1 VRIALFITC
10 LADALYPQVGQATVR
25 LLERLGH
32 EVVFPSDQ
40 TCCGQMHVNTGYQRA
55 ALPLVERYAEVF
67 QPYEAV
73 VAPSGSCVGSVRHQ
87 HAMVAERFGSR
98 GLVGAVD
105 AVAAKTYELS
115 ELLVDV
121 LGVTDVGA
129 YYPHTVT
136 YHPTCHSL
144 RMLRVGDRPLRLL
157 QAVEGLKLTELPR
170 AEECCGFGG
179 TFAIKNADTSTA
191 MLADKMRHVLDTGA
205 EVCTAGDSSCL
216 MHIGGGLSRIRAAT
230 RTVHLAQILASTRA
244 EPMPLTSRISGAPA
258 TGIQRGVRG
267 VVPPSDPGDQTPE
280 VVA

>member
-10 LADALYPQVGQATVR
+10 LADGLYPQVGQATVR

-32 EVVFPSDQ
+32 EVVFPSAQ

-55 ALPLVERYAEVF
+55 ALPLVERFAEVF
-67 QPYEAV
+67 QPYEVV
-73 VAPSGSCVGSVRHQ
+73 VAPSGPCVGSVRHQ

-98 GLVGAVD
+98 GLVRAVES
-105 AVAAKTYELS
+105 VAAKTHELS

-191 MLADKMRHVLDTGA
+191 MLADKMRHVLETGA

-230 RTVHLAQILASTRA
+230 RTVHLAQVLASTRA
-244 EPMPLTSRISGAPA
+244 EPMPLTSL
-258 TGIQRGVRG
+258 
-267 VVPPSDPGDQTPE
+267 GDQTPE